1 MNMDL
6 LLKKKSGGLLAL
18 LAKDYELMHK
28 GSICGAFS
36 FHNWKYVEFL
46 IGQNQYTIR
55 SEGKAKW
62 LLEQR
67 GVSIAFCQRH
77 ASGPKLEFTIE
88 FDDRVWC
95 FKPNRKKLV
104 LGYDI
109 WDEKLKIGRVTPHI
123 KLWGWSEI
131 GATFNQ
137 MPRLEIASFAIW
149 LIGIHWVGIAGTLT
163 ATRAEIGI

>member
-1 MNMDL
+1 MDF

-18 LAKDYELMHK
+18 LAKDYELLHE
-28 GSICGAFS
+28 GLICSVFGFY
-36 FHNWKYVEFL
+36 NWKYAE
-46 IGQNQYTIR
+46 IMIDQNQYAIR

-67 GVSIAFCQRH
+67 GVSIAFCKRI
-77 ASGPKLEFTIE
+77 APGPKLEFAIE

-109 WDEKLKIGRVTPHI
+109 WEDKLKIGRVTPHI
-123 KLWGWSEI
+123 KFWWWSEI

-149 LIGIHWVGIAGTLT
+149 LVGIHWIGTAGNLT
-163 ATRAEIGI
+163 AARADIGI